1 MIESTQGCG
10 ELVPARMG
18 SSLTGRGWGGAEA
31 GMVREAGHE
40 AADLSDERSE
50 LACTERDEQVGVAEL
65 RLWLNEASSPYG
77 GL

>member
-1 MIESTQGCG
+1 
-10 ELVPARMG
+10 
-18 SSLTGRGWGGAEA
+18 
-31 GMVREAGHE
+31 MVREAGHE

-77 GL
+77 GLWQQVHAASAVPDRLGVGWE